1 MGRDQ
6 DLFTRFTQSLCHQGE
21 APLSEEQFQLLI
33 GSRTEQWVSETL
45 RGFDEGNPEQIESLK
60 KWSQLARLTT
70 GLGQLGLPI
79 DMRGSMQLVR
89 EHGLARV
96 MSLLSNARKNQDPAH
111 RKEIIKMVHAILDT
125 TERGGASNDAP
136 SGSSQDRH
144 PADRAEQQTPA
155 QSRRLGQMPPPPG
168 SMTQRAYS
176 NSPDDDRRRF
186 SESRDRPQSRRG
198 PTGGSGTVAQFPTN
212 GRRQTHDRDDGYG
225 PSYDDHG
232 QAYDSGRDSEQQE
245 YDQAAAYNRGQNG
258 CAVRFQNSLDKR
270 KEPARPVVY
279 VESAPIDPSSRS
291 TYLWADKKITIM
303 LNAFEAEQT
312 LMVLYGMLDVARF
325 TAHGA
330 DKKGW
335 IQVAAQDPQSRYAGC
350 VQVQMGRGQGTYT
363 TNIFP
368 TQLSPIRAVVLRAY
382 MAMMRFDSMSDAL
395 HHLRL
400 SAPSYAAYARAN
412 PPREEQGR
420 RQASR

>member
-6 DLFTRFTQSLCHQGE
+6 DLFERFTRSLCNQGE

-33 GSRTEQWVSETL
+33 GSRTERWVSETL

-60 KWSQLARLTT
+60 KWSQLARLTA

-79 DMRGSMQLVR
+79 DMRGSLQLVR
-89 EHGLARV
+89 EHGHARV

-111 RKEIIKMVHAILDT
+111 RKEIIRMVHAILDT
-125 TERGGASNDAP
+125 SEREEAP
-136 SGSSQDRH
+136 SNTPRSSSEGRQ
-144 PADRAEQQTPA
+144 PADRAGQQAPG

-168 SMTQRAYS
+168 TVTQRAYS
-176 NSPDDDRRRF
+176 SSADDDRRRF
-186 SESRDRPQSRRG
+186 SEPRDRQQSRRSSAG
-198 PTGGSGTVAQFPTN
+198 GGSTVAQFPTN
-212 GRRQTHDRDDGYG
+212 GRRQNRDRDDDHGQ
-225 PSYDDHG
+225 SYDDHG
-232 QAYDSGRDSEQQE
+232 PAHDSGQDSEQQE

-270 KEPARPVVY
+270 KERARPVVY

-303 LNAFEAEQT
+303 LNTFETEQT
-312 LMVLYGMLDVARF
+312 LMVLYGMLDIARF

-335 IQVAAQDPQSRYAGC
+335 LQVAAQDPQSRYAGC

-368 TQLSPIRAVVLRAY
+368 TQLSPIRTVVLRAY
-382 MAMMRFDSMSDAL
+382 MAMMRFDSMSAAL

-400 SAPSYAAYARAN
+400 SASSYAAYAQAN